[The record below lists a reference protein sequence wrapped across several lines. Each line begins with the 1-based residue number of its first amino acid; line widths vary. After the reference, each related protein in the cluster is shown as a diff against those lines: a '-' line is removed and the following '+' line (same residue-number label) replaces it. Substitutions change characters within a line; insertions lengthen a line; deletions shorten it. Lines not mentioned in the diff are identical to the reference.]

1 MFGPAGQPAQIP
13 FFAFLSIKATILRLQ
28 PQQII
33 IHSYDLDTK
42 NSYWKLLK
50 PYVTLRIHDKNQLK
64 GPDNRPL
71 DDFALAHQADFLRLS
86 ILSKEGGIY
95 FDTDVFPLRSF
106 SHLLNSPRDVLMGHE
121 GGNRYGLGNAI
132 ILARPRSEFVRL
144 WIKTYDDNAFNPK
157 NWNEHSILMPKRLQ
171 VRYPQLICPLSPA
184 AFFWPTWAKKH
195 LNYMF
200 ETLGPRPIPPVGVEG
215 PAVQELRR
223 NMTAY
228 GGAMYANQLA
238 LHIRA
243 NHITEEDII
252 REDTRFNILLRDVVE
267 TPLP

>member
-1 MFGPAGQPAQIP
+1 
-13 FFAFLSIKATILRLQ
+13 
-28 PQQII
+28 
-33 IHSYDLDTK
+33 
-42 NSYWKLLK
+42 
-50 PYVTLRIHDKNQLK
+50 
-64 GPDNRPL
+64 
-71 DDFALAHQADFLRLS
+71 
-86 ILSKEGGIY
+86 
-95 FDTDVFPLRSF
+95 
-106 SHLLNSPRDVLMGHE
+106 
-121 GGNRYGLGNAI
+121 
-132 ILARPRSEFVRL
+132 
-144 WIKTYDDNAFNPK
+144 
-157 NWNEHSILMPKRLQ
+157 
-171 VRYPQLICPLSPA
+171 
-184 AFFWPTWAKKH
+184 
-195 LNYMF
+195 MF